1 MSDSGLSSNQG
12 NPSPRLF
19 DGHFSPAIPPRERI
33 FWIITDRV
41 EAAFPNPIWTRSSK
55 QRITIRPQTT
65 RGLDSGYQFRHCSR
79 TRSLLSSPGPR
90 RRLPCCAWA
99 RDLFITFT
107 IAGELACSR
116 SATPIATATTPLLP
130 IAGDVRLILMK
141 VNDCVHH
148 ELVPASKLVEMV
160 QVIHEQTPEAQA
172 LRQHLLQQSHG
183 VLNEEDDLSLELA
196 LADSRRMDR

>member
-1 MSDSGLSSNQG
+1 VGLILDTNFVIAAEREASRRVQG
-12 NPSPRLF
+12 
-19 DGHFSPAIPPRERI
+19 PADA
-33 FWIITDRV
+33 FL
-41 EAAFPNPIWTRSSK
+41 AAHGQETF
-55 QRITIRPQTT
+55 
-65 RGLDSGYQFRHCSR
+65 
-79 TRSLLSSPGPR
+79 
-90 RRLPCCAWA
+90 
-99 RDLFITFT
+99 FITFT
-107 IAGELACSR
+107 IAGELACGR
-116 SATPIATATTPLLP
+116 SATPIATVTTPLLP

-183 VLNEEDDLSLELA
+183 VLNEEDGLSLELA